1 MALLT
6 ATSFVFVVGAC
17 TQSDN
22 ALKRKIPTSLSV
34 RVFWLTATFGVT
46 GSPHPPKIKTP
57 PDEAP
62 AGPLYWLAL
71 TGLLDTPP
79 EAPPKTSIPLRAKN
93 LPLGPKGPPPGTVFT
108 LTHT

>member
-62 AGPLYWLAL
+62 AGAPYLF
-71 TGLLDTPP
+71 TPTVVVDTSP
-79 EAPPKTSIPLRAKN
+79 EGPPKTSVPLSAMNFPIR
-93 LPLGPKGPPPGTVFT
+93 PKGPAPGP
-108 LTHT
+108 